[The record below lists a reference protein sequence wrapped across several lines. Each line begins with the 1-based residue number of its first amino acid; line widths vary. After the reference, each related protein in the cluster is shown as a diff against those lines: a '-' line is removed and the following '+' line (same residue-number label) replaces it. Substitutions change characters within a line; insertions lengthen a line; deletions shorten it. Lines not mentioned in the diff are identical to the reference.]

1 MTIMIWFNIT
11 VVIFTVANLMA
22 GGLECDLKEA
32 LKWLR
37 SPKLLVSSLIWGWV
51 VGPALAWL
59 IILVLPL
66 SEGHAAGLMLTSLA
80 PIAPF
85 LPLAAMKARGDMTF
99 TGAYILLGTVVTVVL
114 MPVMAPLLIKGL
126 TLSVWPL
133 AKPLIL
139 LVLIPL
145 LIGIALRAYKP
156 SVAIKIFP
164 WVKKTGG
171 IFLLLC
177 LGTTL
182 WIYGKEML
190 STIGSFAPGAWV
202 VFMIVMAVVPYL
214 IGFGLKQNQRS
225 VMAIGQSSRNIS
237 AGFVAF
243 FGITNPPDG
252 MFLMVLLVVPLH
264 VIIGLLALPPVFANL
279 ADKTGPES
287 SGMNLAHDAAADSK
301 ENRL

>member
-1 MTIMIWFNIT
+1 MTMVTWFNIT
-11 VVIFTVANLMA
+11 VVVFTVANLMA

-37 SPKLLVSSLIWGWV
+37 SPKLLVPSLLWGWV
-51 VGPALAWL
+51 VGPAVAWL
-59 IILVLPL
+59 IIQVLPL
-66 SEGHAAGLMLTSLA
+66 SEGHAAGLMLASLA

-99 TGAYILLGTVVTVVL
+99 TGAYILLGTVATVVL
-114 MPVMAPLLIKGL
+114 MPVMAPMLIKGL
-126 TLSVWPL
+126 TLSTWPL
-133 AKPLIL
+133 AKPLIT

-145 LIGIALRAYKP
+145 LIGIAIRFYKP
-156 SVAIKIFP
+156 EVAAKIFP

-177 LGTTL
+177 LATTL
-182 WIYGKEML
+182 WIYGNQML
-190 STIGSFAPGAWV
+190 GTVGSFAPGAWV
-202 VFMIVMAVVPYL
+202 IFMLVMAVVPYL
-214 IGFGLKQNQRS
+214 ISFGLKQNQRS

-243 FGITNPPDG
+243 YGITNPPEG

-264 VIIGLLALPPVFANL
+264 VIIGLLAVPPVFAKL
-279 ADKTGPES
+279 AGKTEAGGQASTSPS
-287 SGMNLAHDAAADSK
+287 T
-301 ENRL
+301 

>member
-1 MTIMIWFNIT
+1 MTIMTWFNIT
-11 VVIFTVANLMA
+11 VVVFTVSGLMA
-22 GGLECDLKEA
+22 GGLECDLKLA

-37 SPKLLVSSLIWGWV
+37 SPKLFVPTVVWSWV

-59 IILVLPL
+59 IILALPL

-99 TGAYILLGTVVTVVL
+99 SGAYVLLGTVLTVVL

-126 TLSVWPL
+126 TLSAWPL
-133 AKPLIL
+133 AKPLIG

-145 LIGIALRAYKP
+145 LIGVAIRAYRP
-156 SVAIKIFP
+156 TVAAKIFP
-164 WVKKTGG
+164 WVKKTSGVW
-171 IFLLLC
+171 LLLC
-177 LGTTL
+177 LATTL
-182 WIYGKEML
+182 WIYGSQML
-190 STIGSFAPGAWV
+190 STVGSFAPGAWV
-202 VFMIVMAVVPYL
+202 IFMVVMAVIPYL

-225 VMAIGQSSRNIS
+225 VMALGQSSRNIS

-243 FGITNPPDG
+243 FGITNAPEG

-264 VIIGLLALPPVFANL
+264 VIIGLLAVPRVFARL
-279 ADKTGPES
+279 AGSAGTAGEV
-287 SGMNLAHDAAADSK
+287 
-301 ENRL
+301 

>member
-1 MTIMIWFNIT
+1 MTIMTWFNIT
-11 VVIFTVANLMA
+11 VVVFTVSGLMA
-22 GGLECDLKEA
+22 GGLECDLKLA

-37 SPKLLVSSLIWGWV
+37 SPKLFVPTVVWSWV

-59 IILVLPL
+59 IILALPL

-85 LPLAAMKARGDMTF
+85 LPLAAMKARGDLTF

-114 MPVMAPLLIKGL
+114 MPVMAPMLIKGL
-126 TLSVWPL
+126 TLSAWPL
-133 AKPLIL
+133 AKPLII

-145 LIGIALRAYKP
+145 LIGIAIRHYKP
-156 SVAIKIFP
+156 AVAAKIFKP
-164 WVKKTGG
+164 VKKTGG

-182 WIYGKEML
+182 WIYGNQML
-190 STIGSFAPGAWV
+190 STVGSFAPGAWV
-202 VFMIVMAVVPYL
+202 IFMVVMAIVPYL

-243 FGITNPPDG
+243 YGITNPPEG

-264 VIIGLLALPPVFANL
+264 VIIGLLSVPPIFAKQAGKAGEGGATGLP
-279 ADKTGPES
+279 
-287 SGMNLAHDAAADSK
+287 MQ
-301 ENRL
+301 

>member
-1 MTIMIWFNIT
+1 MDIMLWFNIT
-11 VVIFTVANLMA
+11 VVVFTVANLMA

-37 SPKLLVSSLIWGWV
+37 SPKLVVPSLFWGWV

-85 LPLAAMKARGDMTF
+85 LPLAAMRARGDMTF

-126 TLSVWPL
+126 TLSTWPL
-133 AKPLIL
+133 AKPLII

-145 LIGIALRAYKP
+145 LIGIAIRFYAP
-156 SVAIKIFP
+156 TVATRIFP
-164 WVKKTGG
+164 WVKKIGG

-177 LGTTL
+177 LGTCL
-182 WIYGKEML
+182 WIYGGEML
-190 STIGSFAPGAWV
+190 DTVGSFAPGAWV
-202 VFMIVMAVVPYL
+202 IFMVVMAVVPYL

-243 FGITNPPDG
+243 FGITNPPAG
-252 MFLMVLLVVPLH
+252 MFMMVVLVVPLH
-264 VIIGLLALPPVFANL
+264 VIIGLLAVPPVFAKL
-279 ADKTGPES
+279 ADKTVEDG
-287 SGMNLAHDAAADSK
+287 AA
-301 ENRL
+301 

>member
-1 MTIMIWFNIT
+1 MDIMTWFNIT
-11 VVIFTVANLMA
+11 VVVFTVANLMA

-37 SPKLLVSSLIWGWV
+37 SAKLLVPSLFWGWV
-51 VGPALAWL
+51 AGPALAWL

-126 TLSVWPL
+126 TLSTWPL
-133 AKPLIL
+133 AKPLII

-145 LIGIALRAYKP
+145 LIGIAIRAYKP
-156 SVAIKIFP
+156 KVAEKIFP
-164 WVKKTGG
+164 WIKKTGG

-177 LGTTL
+177 LGTCL
-182 WIYGKEML
+182 WIYGDDML
-190 STIGSFAPGAWV
+190 DTVGSFAPGAWV
-202 VFMIVMAVVPYL
+202 IFMVVMAVVPYL
-214 IGFGLKQNQRS
+214 IGFGLQQNQRS
-225 VMAIGQSSRNIS
+225 VVALGQSSRNIS

-243 FGITNPPDG
+243 FGITDPPAG
-252 MFLMVLLVVPLH
+252 MFTMVLLVVPLH
-264 VIIGLLALPPVFANL
+264 VIIGLLAVPPVFA
-279 ADKTGPES
+279 KF
-287 SGMNLAHDAAADSK
+287 AAAPREVS
-301 ENRL
+301 E

>member
-1 MTIMIWFNIT
+1 MTIMQWFNIT
-11 VVIFTVANLMA
+11 VVVFTVANLMA
-22 GGLECDLKEA
+22 GGLECDLKVA

-37 SPKLLVSSLIWGWV
+37 SPKLVVPCLLWGWV
-51 VGPALAWL
+51 AGPALAWL

-99 TGAYILLGTVVTVVL
+99 TGAYILLATVVTVVL
-114 MPVMAPLLIKGL
+114 MPLLAPLLIKGL
-126 TLSVWPL
+126 TLSTWPL
-133 AKPLIL
+133 AKPLIV

-145 LIGIALRAYKP
+145 LIGIAIRHYQPAVAAKVFKP
-156 SVAIKIFP
+156 
-164 WVKKTGG
+164 VKKTGG

-177 LGTTL
+177 LGTCL
-182 WIYGKEML
+182 WIYGKQML
-190 STIGSFAPGAWV
+190 GTVGSFATAAWV
-202 VFMIVMAVVPYL
+202 IFMVVMAVVPYL

-243 FGITNPPDG
+243 YGITNPPDG

-264 VIIGLLALPPVFANL
+264 VIIGLLSVPPIFAKL
-279 ADKTGPES
+279 AGK
-287 SGMNLAHDAAADSK
+287 SGAEGLAST
-301 ENRL
+301 LTTT

>member
-11 VVIFTVANLMA
+11 VVVFTVANLMG

-37 SPKLLVSSLIWGWV
+37 SPKLLMPTLFWGWV
-51 VGPALAWL
+51 AGPALAWL
-59 IILVLPL
+59 IILALPL
-66 SEGHAAGLMLTSLA
+66 SKGHAAGLILISLA

-85 LPLAAMKARGDMTF
+85 LPLAASKARGDMTF
-99 TGAYILLGTVVTVVL
+99 TGAYILLGTVLTVVL

-126 TLSVWPL
+126 TLSTWPL

-145 LIGIALRAYKP
+145 LIGIAVRAYQP
-156 SVAIKIFP
+156 EVAARIFP

-177 LGTTL
+177 LATTL
-182 WIYGKEML
+182 WIYGKDML
-190 STIGSFAPGAWV
+190 STVGSFATAALV
-202 VFMIVMAVVPYL
+202 VFMVVMAAAPYL

-243 FGITNPPDG
+243 FGIMNPPEG

-264 VIIGLLALPPVFANL
+264 VIIGLLSVPPIFARL
-279 ADKTGPES
+279 AGKVDPE
-287 SGMNLAHDAAADSK
+287 MRH
-301 ENRL
+301 E

>member
-1 MTIMIWFNIT
+1 MTIETWFNIT
-11 VVIFTVANLMA
+11 VVVFTVAGLMA

-32 LKWLR
+32 LKWFR
-37 SPKLLVSSLIWGWV
+37 SPRLLVPCLFWGWV
-51 VGPALAWL
+51 AGPALAWL
-59 IILVLPL
+59 IILILPL
-66 SEGHAAGLMLTSLA
+66 SEGHAAGLMLASLA

-99 TGAYILLGTVVTVVL
+99 SGAYVLLGTVLTVIL
-114 MPVMAPLLIKGL
+114 MPVMAPLLINGL
-126 TLSVWPL
+126 TLQTWPL
-133 AKPLIL
+133 AKPLII

-145 LIGIALRAYKP
+145 LIGILLKHYTPA
-156 SVAIKIFP
+156 VATKILP
-164 WVKKTGG
+164 AVKKISG

-177 LGTTL
+177 LVTCL
-182 WIYGKEML
+182 WIYGGQML

-202 VFMIVMAVVPYL
+202 IFMIVMAVLPYM

-243 FGITNPPDG
+243 FGITDPPAG

-264 VIIGLLALPPVFANL
+264 VIIGLLAVPPIFAKR
-279 ADKTGPES
+279 AVPVQAT
-287 SGMNLAHDAAADSK
+287 A
-301 ENRL
+301 

>member
-1 MTIMIWFNIT
+1 MTIMTWFNIT
-11 VVIFTVANLMA
+11 VVVFTVANLLA

-37 SPKLLVSSLIWGWV
+37 SPKLLVPSLLWGWV
-51 VGPALAWL
+51 VGPALALL

-114 MPVMAPLLIKGL
+114 MPVMAPFLIKGL
-126 TLSVWPL
+126 TLSTWPL
-133 AKPLIL
+133 AKPLII

-145 LIGIALRAYKP
+145 LIGIALRFYKP
-156 SVAIKIFP
+156 TMAISIFP

-171 IFLLLC
+171 LFLLLC
-177 LGTTL
+177 LATTL
-182 WIYGKEML
+182 WIYGKQML
-190 STIGSFAPGAWV
+190 GTVGSFATAAWV
-202 VFMIVMAVVPYL
+202 IFMVVMAVVPYL

-243 FGITNPPDG
+243 YGITNPPEG

-264 VIIGLLALPPVFANL
+264 VIIGLLAVPPIFAKL
-279 ADKTGPES
+279 AGKTAVE
-287 SGMNLAHDAAADSK
+287 A
-301 ENRL
+301 EV

>member
-1 MTIMIWFNIT
+1 MNVMTWFNIT
-11 VVIFTVANLMA
+11 VVVFTVGNLMA
-22 GGLECDLKEA
+22 GGLECDLKDA

-37 SPKLLVSSLIWGWV
+37 SPKLLVPCLFWGWV

-59 IILVLPL
+59 IILVFPL
-66 SEGHAAGLMLTSLA
+66 SEGHAAGLMLASLA

-85 LPLAAMKARGDMTF
+85 LPLAAMKARGDLTF

-126 TLSVWPL
+126 ALSAWPL
-133 AKPLIL
+133 AKPLIT

-145 LIGIALRAYKP
+145 LIGVAIRFYKP
-156 SVAIKIFP
+156 TVAARIFP
-164 WVKKTGG
+164 WVKKIGG

-182 WIYGKEML
+182 WIWGKDML
-190 STIGSFAPGAWV
+190 DTVGSFAPGAWV
-202 VFMIVMAVVPYL
+202 LFMIVMAVVPYL

-237 AGFVAF
+237 GALVAF
-243 FGITNPPDG
+243 FGITNPPEG
-252 MFLMVLLVVPLH
+252 MLLMVLLVVPLH
-264 VIIGLLALPPVFANL
+264 VIIGLLAVPRIFAKLAGKPVPGLDETIAWRR
-279 ADKTGPES
+279 DR
-287 SGMNLAHDAAADSK
+287 DSM
-301 ENRL
+301 

>member
-11 VVIFTVANLMA
+11 VVVFTVANLMA

-37 SPKLLVSSLIWGWV
+37 SPKLVVPTFLWGWV

-59 IILVLPL
+59 IIQVLPL

-85 LPLAAMKARGDMTF
+85 LPLAASKARGDMTF
-99 TGAYILLGTVVTVVL
+99 TGAYILLGTIVTVVL

-126 TLSVWPL
+126 TLSTWPL

-145 LIGIALRAYKP
+145 LIGVAIRFYKP
-156 SVAIKIFP
+156 TVAAKIFP

-182 WIYGKEML
+182 WIYGKDML
-190 STIGSFAPGAWV
+190 STVGSFATAAWV

-225 VMAIGQSSRNIS
+225 VMAIGMSSRNIS

-243 FGITNPPDG
+243 FGITNPPVG

-264 VIIGLLALPPVFANL
+264 VIIGLLAVPPIFATL
-279 ADKTGPES
+279 AGETVVER
-287 SGMNLAHDAAADSK
+287 AA
-301 ENRL
+301 

>member
-1 MTIMIWFNIT
+1 MTIETWFNIT
-11 VVIFTVANLMA
+11 VVVFTVANLMA

-37 SPKLLVSSLIWGWV
+37 SPKLLLPSLIWGWV
-51 VGPALAWL
+51 VGPALAFL
-59 IILVLPL
+59 IILILPL
-66 SEGHAAGLMLTSLA
+66 SEGHAAGLILTSLA

-85 LPLAAMKARGDMTF
+85 LPLAAMKAQGDMTF

-114 MPVMAPLLIKGL
+114 MPLMAPLLIKGL
-126 TLSVWPL
+126 TLSAWPL
-133 AKPLIL
+133 AKPLII

-145 LIGIALRAYKP
+145 LIGIVLRFYKP
-156 SVAIKIFP
+156 TVAAKIFKP
-164 WVKKTGG
+164 VKKIGG

-182 WIYGKEML
+182 WIYGAQML
-190 STIGSFAPGAWV
+190 DTVGSFAPGAWV
-202 VFMIVMAVVPYL
+202 IFMVVMAVVPYL
-214 IGFGLKQNQRS
+214 IGFSLEQRQRS

-264 VIIGLLALPPVFANL
+264 SIIGLLAVPPIFARL
-279 ADKTGPES
+279 AGKAGAK
-287 SGMNLAHDAAADSK
+287 G
-301 ENRL
+301 